1 VMSSHVMAL
10 VERVCDYVAIVGHG
24 RVLAHGT
31 LEEVSGGGDLEER
44 FVGLVGDTSERRDLT
59 WLRQS

>member
-1 VMSSHVMAL
+1 
-10 VERVCDYVAIVGHG
+10 
-24 RVLAHGT
+24 VLAHGT